1 MNRDLYSELQLKILD
16 GEIPF
21 EEIMAANYTRIIKIA
36 EANDEKDVVELV
48 RPLLDEKKRR
58 FREKRR
64 AESRQYYADHCEV
77 YRERNKARYMAQYEG
92 DDGLYTKRQIAIIRG
107 ELPFKD
113 VTMFDYHNIRERAEA
128 VGNSLLVEF
137 IDSLIVAKTLEN
149 KNKINAYARKHYLR
163 KRFREAE
170 DKETIF
176 SAREMKILNGE
187 VSGLEL
193 GMRQLE
199 RLRIKTEL
207 VGNPQY
213 IDTVASLIEQ
223 KNG

>member
-77 YRERNKARYMAQYEG
+77 YRERNRARYMTQYEG
-92 DDGLYTKRQIAIIRG
+92 DNGSYTKRQVAIIRG

-113 VTMFDYHNIRERAEA
+113 VTISDYIRIRERAEA
-128 VGNSLLVEF
+128 VGNSLL
-137 IDSLIVAKTLEN
+137 SSWTA
-149 KNKINAYARKHYLR
+149 
-163 KRFREAE
+163 
-170 DKETIF
+170 
-176 SAREMKILNGE
+176 
-187 VSGLEL
+187 
-193 GMRQLE
+193 
-199 RLRIKTEL
+199 
-207 VGNPQY
+207 
-213 IDTVASLIEQ
+213 
-223 KNG
+223 

>member
-1 MNRDLYSELQLKILD
+1 MNRDLYSELQLK
-16 GEIPF
+16 IPF

-77 YRERNKARYMAQYEG
+77 YRERNRARYMTQYEG
-92 DDGLYTKRQIAIIRG
+92 DNGSYTKRQVAIIRG

-113 VTMFDYHNIRERAEA
+113 VTISDYIRIRERAEA
-128 VGNSLLVEF
+128 VGNSLLAEF
-137 IDSLIVAKTLEN
+137 MDSLIAAKTLEN

-170 DKETIF
+170 DKEAIF
-176 SAREMKILNGE
+176 SEREMKILNGE

-193 GMRQLE
+193 GMRQLD
-199 RLRIKTEL
+199 RLRTKTEL

-213 IDTVASLIEQ
+213 IDIVASLIEQ